1 MRGAYVC
8 LLLASFS
15 QAVKVYLS
23 PSPQTPSI
31 LPPSQASFVL
41 SRHFGLDY
49 FESAGDAIHG
59 DLLNELSFVGQG
71 AKNGLLLTMSEKD
84 VQGAF
89 VLSTFS

>member
-1 MRGAYVC
+1 MC

-49 FESAGDAIHG
+49 FESVEDAIHG